1 MNFVTVMTL
10 FNYGLVLI
18 YGILLAVDISGGA
31 VRYIQ
36 KKINSLPPL
45 RLQFFCLCRLLYSC
59 LWEPR
64 LPISCIL

>member
-18 YGILLAVDISGGA
+18 YGILLAVDISGG

>member
-36 KKINSLPPL
+36 KKITSLPPL
-45 RLQFFCLCRLLYSC
+45 
-59 LWEPR
+59 
-64 LPISCIL
+64 